1 MKKFFLMAIAVMGF
15 ATASMAADNNKSNVT
30 VNSARLSAYLELSD
44 AQYETIEAINN
55 DFEASMAEAE
65 KVENNE
71 ERANKMRKAVL
82 DNCKKMRENLND
94 VQYSK
99 YLSVINATINNKG
112 LQSVVK

>member
-1 MKKFFLMAIAVMGF
+1 MKKFFLTAIAVIGF
-15 ATASMAADNNKSNVT
+15 ATVSMAADNNKSNVT

-44 AQYETIEAINN
+44 AQYEKIDAINN

-65 KVENNE
+65 KTENSE

-99 YLSVINATINNKG
+99 YLSVINATMNNKG

>member
-1 MKKFFLMAIAVMGF
+1 MLVGAMV
-15 ATASMAADNNKSNVT
+15 ASLAACGGS
-30 VNSARLSAYLELSD
+30 SSGGAAP
-44 AQYETIEAINN
+44 
-55 DFEASMAEAE
+55 AEAE
-65 KVENNE
+65 KTENSE

-99 YLSVINATINNKG
+99 YLSVINATMNNKG